1 MILFFLNFFTVFICQ
16 MFWILTIPKIM
27 TPRFHSKLIPI
38 LTASV
43 LSVANHIFSYS
54 KLLETLLPQFDI
66 RQNIKSIVL
75 LSITFIYIFVFFK
88 ATAKKRIVVYFVA
101 QILIVVFEAIGSAII
116 SFFVDF
122 SSSDIWNSGI
132 NERIKVTV
140 IIMPVYFLMS
150 LTLYEVCSKS
160 KFNLSGAVFGN
171 IVAILTVNCAMIAF
185 IMTSNAYRKG
195 TVLSVIFLISPLLV
209 MGLSLIFY
217 RLIRQLNEQSLLKE
231 KLYWI
236 ESIKAIE
243 LDHYNKLHR
252 KSERLRKIRH
262 DFKDQ
267 MASINFLIN
276 ENTEESLQKAGEI
289 IDSLYN
295 SVNESEIKM
304 YTQNSLVNTIVSEK
318 ADEACE
324 KGIPVQISINLPEK
338 VSLDDIDLNCIFL
351 KLFNIAIYECQN
363 ALPNIKPYIKLNS
376 EIKETFMTIEFE
388 FASINED
395 FTQGLSLLNEITLK
409 YNGALKA
416 NVKSNVVFLRLLLK
430 LPTSV

>member
-27 TPRFHSKLIPI
+27 TPKFHGKLIPI
-38 LTASV
+38 LTAFV
-43 LSVANHIFSYS
+43 LSASNHIFSYS
-54 KLLETLLPQFDI
+54 KTPETLLPQFDI

-75 LSITFIYIFVFFK
+75 FSITFIYIFVFFK
-88 ATAKKRIVVYFVA
+88 ANAKKRISVYFVT

-132 NERIKVTV
+132 NDRIKVTV
-140 IIMPVYFLMS
+140 IIIPVYFLMS
-150 LTLYEVCSKS
+150 LTLYEVCTKS
-160 KFNLSGAVFGN
+160 KFNLSGAAFGN

-195 TVLSVIFLISPLLV
+195 TVLSVIYLISPLLV
-209 MGLSLIFY
+209 MCLSLIFY

-243 LDHYNKLHR
+243 LDHYNKLQL
-252 KSERLRKIRH
+252 KSEKLRKIRH

-276 ENTEESLQKAGEI
+276 ENTEESLQKASEI
-289 IDSLYN
+289 LDSLYN

-304 YTQNSLVNTIVSEK
+304 YTQNPLVNTIAS
-318 ADEACE
+318 E
-324 KGIPVQISINLPEK
+324 KGIPVQISIILPKK
-338 VSLDDIDLNCIFL
+338 VPLDDIDLNCIFH

-363 ALPNIKPYIKLNS
+363 VLPKIKPYIKLNS
-376 EIKETFMTIEFE
+376 EIKENFMTIECE
-388 FASINED
+388 FASINKD
-395 FTQGLSLLNEITLK
+395 FTQDLSLLNEITLK

-416 NVKSNVVFLRLLLK
+416 NVKNNMVFLCILLK